1 MSNKYW
7 EKREAEALEHYLE
20 QEEDYKK
27 HLDGIYDRTLD
38 NIQKEIDAFY
48 GRYAKKE
55 GITLAEAKKR
65 VKTTDIKEFERK
77 AKKYVKDKNFSKQ
90 ANEEMRLYNL
100 TMKVNRLEMLKA
112 NIGLELISSFD
123 EMDKFME
130 SILDGRT
137 REELERQAGI
147 LGKTIQGN
155 HRLADH
161 IVHASFHNATY
172 SDRIW
177 MYQDLLRGEIGK
189 QLERGLIQGK
199 NPRVLARDLN
209 KIFNAG
215 KYNCER
221 LMRTELAR
229 VQIEAQRE
237 SYEAYDI
244 EMFTFISNTGCCDK
258 CDAIAGKHF
267 YVKNMIPGGNAP
279 PMHPNCRCSTAPYSD
294 RKEFDE
300 WLNSKTEDVK
310 IKAKQTH
317 NTPVSGSDE
326 HYKKCKALFEE
337 NNVEYNPVKRRSEKM
352 TSSDIAKT
360 LAGWDRTDGS
370 CASVAFAYVGQKLG
384 FNVLDFRGGES
395 MEVFRSW
402 ENLEYF
408 VKMEGLKVLRAKG
421 ACSMTVGNRLLK
433 QVEEGKEYYLC
444 VGQHASIVRKSDG
457 FLQYLE
463 LQADF
468 ESGEG
473 GWRYFDKNPKH
484 TLKSR
489 FGCTKTSDPWHE
501 KLDFMIDLDESEFNE
516 DEIQSLLGFINTNI
530 GEEKKGVGGNIK

>member
-7 EKREAEALEHYLE
+7 EKREAEALEHYLK

-27 HLDGIYDRTLD
+27 HLDGIYDRSLD

-65 VKTTDIKEFERK
+65 VKTADIKEFERK

-100 TMKVNRLEMLKA
+100 TMKVNKLEMLKA

-177 MYQDLLRGEIGK
+177 MYQDLLRDEIGK

-199 NPRVLARDLN
+199 NPRVLARELN
-209 KIFNAG
+209 KVFNTG

-267 YVKNMIPGGNAP
+267 YVKNMIPGENAP

-294 RKEFDE
+294 RKAFDE
-300 WLNSKTEDVK
+300 WLDFVSNGGTTEQWKYSVNPKMKKEKQIEKKTE
-310 IKAKQTH
+310 
-317 NTPVSGSDE
+317 NE
-326 HYKKCKALFEE
+326 LKKMKRALKL
-337 NNVEYNPVKRRSEKM
+337 NQ
-352 TSSDIAKT
+352 
-360 LAGWDRTDGS
+360 DR
-370 CASVAFAYVGQKLG
+370 ALI
-384 FNVLDFRGGES
+384 L
-395 MEVFRSW
+395 
-402 ENLEYF
+402 
-408 VKMEGLKVLRAKG
+408 
-421 ACSMTVGNRLLK
+421 
-433 QVEEGKEYYLC
+433 
-444 VGQHASIVRKSDG
+444 
-457 FLQYLE
+457 
-463 LQADF
+463 
-468 ESGEG
+468 
-473 GWRYFDKNPKH
+473 
-484 TLKSR
+484 
-489 FGCTKTSDPWHE
+489 
-501 KLDFMIDLDESEFNE
+501 
-516 DEIQSLLGFINTNI
+516 
-530 GEEKKGVGGNIK
+530 

>member
-7 EKREAEALEHYLE
+7 EKREAEALKHYLK

-38 NIQKEIDAFY
+38 NIKKEIDAFY

-77 AKKYVKDKNFSKQ
+77 AKQYVKDKNFSKQ

-130 SILDGRT
+130 AILDGRT

-177 MYQDLLRGEIGK
+177 MYQDLLRDEIGK

-199 NPRVLARDLN
+199 NPRVLARELN
-209 KIFNAG
+209 KVFNTG

-229 VQIEAQRE
+229 VQIESQKK
-237 SYEAYDI
+237 SYEKNGF
-244 EMFTFISNTGCCDK
+244 EMYTFITNTGCCDK
-258 CDAIAGKHF
+258 CNAIAGKHF
-267 YVKNMIPGGNAP
+267 YVKDMIPGENAP

-294 RKEFDE
+294 RQEFEDWLDFISNGGTSEE
-300 WLNSKTEDVK
+300 WEKLKNTEHERSKPKYKYENTIIDNDMISSSTYRKRFDGISNNSKIDRIIYSNAIEMLKHRSGTKYEDLAFIDTASSKFRINKSFNKENHAKPNKPMKKMLRNAKPYTIIGLHNHPSSSVPSMPDILACIKRKYKFGIVACHNGK
-310 IKAKQTH
+310 IYKYSVNEAKFSEP
-317 NTPVSGSDE
+317 NAIS
-326 HYKKCKALFEE
+326 ALDYLEK
-337 NNVEYNPVKRRSEKM
+337 NGYNKEAKRRLQDTGIEM
-352 TSSDIAKT
+352 Q
-360 LAGWDRTDGS
+360 
-370 CASVAFAYVGQKLG
+370 VLG
-384 FNVLDFRGGES
+384 
-395 MEVFRSW
+395 
-402 ENLEYF
+402 
-408 VKMEGLKVLRAKG
+408 
-421 ACSMTVGNRLLK
+421 
-433 QVEEGKEYYLC
+433 
-444 VGQHASIVRKSDG
+444 
-457 FLQYLE
+457 
-463 LQADF
+463 
-468 ESGEG
+468 
-473 GWRYFDKNPKH
+473 
-484 TLKSR
+484 
-489 FGCTKTSDPWHE
+489 
-501 KLDFMIDLDESEFNE
+501 
-516 DEIQSLLGFINTNI
+516 
-530 GEEKKGVGGNIK
+530 

>member
-7 EKREAEALEHYLE
+7 EKREAEALKHYLK

-27 HLDGIYDRTLD
+27 HLDGIYDRSLD

-77 AKKYVKDKNFSKQ
+77 AKQYVKDKNFSKQ

-100 TMKVNRLEMLKA
+100 TMKVNKLEMLKA

-177 MYQDLLRGEIGK
+177 MYQDLLRDEIGK

-267 YVKNMIPGGNAP
+267 YVKNMIPGENAP

-294 RKEFDE
+294 RKEYAAWLEHLANGGTDDFKKFTHIEHERSKPKHKYQNTVVDIKKIISAGFRKRFDGIDGNPKVDRAIYDNVKE
-300 WLNSKTEDVK
+300 MLQHRSGTKYEDLAFIDAESGK
-310 IKAKQTH
+310 SIINKSFNKENHAKPNKPMKKMLDDAVPHSIIGVH
-317 NTPVSGSDE
+317 NHPSSSVPSI
-326 HYKKCKALFEE
+326 
-337 NNVEYNPVKRRSEKM
+337 
-352 TSSDIAKT
+352 SDIVVCMNRKYKYGIIACH
-360 LAGWDRTDGS
+360 DGKIYKY
-370 CASVAFAYVGQKLG
+370 SVNEEK
-384 FNVLDFRGGES
+384 FNQTNADI
-395 MEVFRSW
+395 
-402 ENLEYF
+402 
-408 VKMEGLKVLRAKG
+408 GLVI
-421 ACSMTVGNRLLK
+421 M
-433 QVEEGKEYYLC
+433 
-444 VGQHASIVRKSDG
+444 
-457 FLQYLE
+457 
-463 LQADF
+463 
-468 ESGEG
+468 
-473 GWRYFDKNPKH
+473 
-484 TLKSR
+484 
-489 FGCTKTSDPWHE
+489 
-501 KLDFMIDLDESEFNE
+501 
-516 DEIQSLLGFINTNI
+516 
-530 GEEKKGVGGNIK
+530 EKKGYNDRTKNILLDAGVELELL

>member
-7 EKREAEALEHYLE
+7 EKREAEALKHYLK

-27 HLDGIYDRTLD
+27 HLDGIYDRSLD
-38 NIQKEIDAFY
+38 NIKKEIDAFY

-65 VKTTDIKEFERK
+65 VKTADIKEFERK
-77 AKKYVKDKNFSKQ
+77 AKQYVKDKNFSKQ

-130 SILDGRT
+130 AILDGRT

-177 MYQDLLRGEIGK
+177 MYQDLLRDEIGK

-199 NPRVLARDLN
+199 NPRVLARELN
-209 KIFNAG
+209 KVFNTG

-229 VQIEAQRE
+229 VQIESQKK
-237 SYEAYDI
+237 SYEKNGF
-244 EMFTFISNTGCCDK
+244 EMYTFITNTGCCDK
-258 CDAIAGKHF
+258 CNAIAGKHF
-267 YVKNMIPGGNAP
+267 YVKDMIPGENAP

-294 RKEFDE
+294 RQEFEDWLDFISNGGTSEE
-300 WLNSKTEDVK
+300 WEKLKNTEHERSKPKYKYENTIIDNDMISSSTYRKRFDGISNNSKIDRIIYSNAIEMLKHRSGTKYEDLAFIDTASSKFRINKSFNKENHAKPNKPMKKMLRNAKPYTIIGLHNHPSSSVPSMPDILACIKRKYKFGIVACHNGK
-310 IKAKQTH
+310 IYKYSVNEAKFSEP
-317 NTPVSGSDE
+317 NAIS
-326 HYKKCKALFEE
+326 ALDYLEK
-337 NNVEYNPVKRRSEKM
+337 NGYNKEAKRRLQDTGIEM
-352 TSSDIAKT
+352 Q
-360 LAGWDRTDGS
+360 
-370 CASVAFAYVGQKLG
+370 VLG
-384 FNVLDFRGGES
+384 
-395 MEVFRSW
+395 
-402 ENLEYF
+402 
-408 VKMEGLKVLRAKG
+408 
-421 ACSMTVGNRLLK
+421 
-433 QVEEGKEYYLC
+433 
-444 VGQHASIVRKSDG
+444 
-457 FLQYLE
+457 
-463 LQADF
+463 
-468 ESGEG
+468 
-473 GWRYFDKNPKH
+473 
-484 TLKSR
+484 
-489 FGCTKTSDPWHE
+489 
-501 KLDFMIDLDESEFNE
+501 
-516 DEIQSLLGFINTNI
+516 
-530 GEEKKGVGGNIK
+530 

>member
-7 EKREAEALEHYLE
+7 EKREAEALKHYLK

-27 HLDGIYDRTLD
+27 HLDGIYDRSLD

-77 AKKYVKDKNFSKQ
+77 AKQYVKDKNFSKQ

-130 SILDGRT
+130 AILDGRT

-177 MYQDLLRGEIGK
+177 MYQDLLRDEIGK

-199 NPRVLARDLN
+199 NPRVLARELN
-209 KIFNAG
+209 KVFNTG

-229 VQIEAQRE
+229 VQIESQKK
-237 SYEAYDI
+237 SYEKNGF
-244 EMFTFISNTGCCDK
+244 EMYTFITNTGCCDK
-258 CDAIAGKHF
+258 CNAIAGKHF
-267 YVKNMIPGGNAP
+267 YVKDMIPGENAP

-294 RKEFDE
+294 RQEFEDWLDFISNGGTSEE
-300 WLNSKTEDVK
+300 WEKLKNTEHERSKPKYKYENTIIDNDMISSSTYRKRFDGISNNSKIDRIIYSNAIEMLKHRSGTKYEDLAFIDTASSKFRINKSFNKENHAKPNKPMKKMLRNAKPYTIIGLHNHPSSSVPSMPDILACIKRKYKFGIVACHNGK
-310 IKAKQTH
+310 IYKYSVNEAKFSEP
-317 NTPVSGSDE
+317 NAIS
-326 HYKKCKALFEE
+326 ALDYLEK
-337 NNVEYNPVKRRSEKM
+337 NGYNKEAKRRLQDTGIEM
-352 TSSDIAKT
+352 Q
-360 LAGWDRTDGS
+360 
-370 CASVAFAYVGQKLG
+370 VLG
-384 FNVLDFRGGES
+384 
-395 MEVFRSW
+395 
-402 ENLEYF
+402 
-408 VKMEGLKVLRAKG
+408 
-421 ACSMTVGNRLLK
+421 
-433 QVEEGKEYYLC
+433 
-444 VGQHASIVRKSDG
+444 
-457 FLQYLE
+457 
-463 LQADF
+463 
-468 ESGEG
+468 
-473 GWRYFDKNPKH
+473 
-484 TLKSR
+484 
-489 FGCTKTSDPWHE
+489 
-501 KLDFMIDLDESEFNE
+501 
-516 DEIQSLLGFINTNI
+516 
-530 GEEKKGVGGNIK
+530 

>member
-7 EKREAEALEHYLE
+7 EKREAEALKHYLK

-27 HLDGIYDRTLD
+27 YLDGIYDRTLD
-38 NIQKEIDAFY
+38 NIKKEIDAFY

-65 VKTTDIKEFERK
+65 VKTADIKEFERK

-130 SILDGRT
+130 AILDGRT

-177 MYQDLLRGEIGK
+177 MYQDLLRDEIGK

-199 NPRVLARDLN
+199 NPRVLARELN
-209 KIFNAG
+209 KVFNTG

-229 VQIEAQRE
+229 VQIESQKK
-237 SYEAYDI
+237 SYEKNGF
-244 EMFTFISNTGCCDK
+244 EMYTFITNTGCCDK
-258 CDAIAGKHF
+258 CDTIAGKHF
-267 YVKNMIPGGNAP
+267 YVKNMIPGENAP
-279 PMHPNCRCSTAPYSD
+279 PMHPNCRCSTASYSN

-300 WLNSKTEDVK
+300 WLDFVSNGGKTEEWEKLKKGKKAVAKNSKNVRMESKKFSDALRNQDNTIKEININRSIGAAARNYSVRLLDSKGHTKLAENQK
-310 IKAKQTH
+310 IKGKTFAGKGTQTEIRDKFRLESDYH
-317 NTPVSGSDE
+317 IPADEWEKVSGKGYVIIDGKPQYAE
-326 HYKKCKALFEE
+326 LHWYEADGEIYEMK
-337 NNVEYNPVKRRSEKM
+337 VKR
-352 TSSDIAKT
+352 
-360 LAGWDRTDGS
+360 
-370 CASVAFAYVGQKLG
+370 Y
-384 FNVLDFRGGES
+384 
-395 MEVFRSW
+395 
-402 ENLEYF
+402 
-408 VKMEGLKVLRAKG
+408 
-421 ACSMTVGNRLLK
+421 
-433 QVEEGKEYYLC
+433 
-444 VGQHASIVRKSDG
+444 
-457 FLQYLE
+457 
-463 LQADF
+463 
-468 ESGEG
+468 
-473 GWRYFDKNPKH
+473 
-484 TLKSR
+484 
-489 FGCTKTSDPWHE
+489 
-501 KLDFMIDLDESEFNE
+501 LDES
-516 DEIQSLLGFINTNI
+516 
-530 GEEKKGVGGNIK
+530 

>member
-7 EKREAEALEHYLE
+7 EKREAEALKHYLK

-38 NIQKEIDAFY
+38 NIQKEINAFY

-65 VKTTDIKEFERK
+65 VKTADIKEFERK
-77 AKKYVKDKNFSKQ
+77 AKQYVKDKNFSKQ

-100 TMKVNRLEMLKA
+100 MMKVNRLEMLKA

-130 SILDGRT
+130 AILDGRT

-177 MYQDLLRGEIGK
+177 MYQDLLRDEIGK

-199 NPRVLARDLN
+199 NPRVLARELN
-209 KIFNAG
+209 KVFNTG

-258 CDAIAGKHF
+258 CDAIAGKQF
-267 YVKNMIPGGNAP
+267 YVKNMIPGENAP

-300 WLNSKTEDVK
+300 WLEHLANGGTKRKIDFINREKALRTKETAFSVNWHIVKSKEYTEKFSFLSNDRKVVELAAQRARNILRHRDGVETEEIYAINLSTGKDVAKIINQNYIRGVKRTDKFTRSLLRTEQRGEMILTLHNHPNS
-310 IKAKQTH
+310 
-317 NTPVSGSDE
+317 TPPSIADLNELWNNENVSGLVVCHDGTLYYYTRPKSKINKFDYTVALRKVKSYNVYEKDE
-326 HYKKCKALFEE
+326 
-337 NNVEYNPVKRRSEKM
+337 KR
-352 TSSDIAKT
+352 
-360 LAGWDRTDGS
+360 L
-370 CASVAFAYVGQKLG
+370 
-384 FNVLDFRGGES
+384 
-395 MEVFRSW
+395 MELTIKELSKRKEFT
-402 ENLEYF
+402 F
-408 VKMEGLKVLRAKG
+408 KV
-421 ACSMTVGNRLLK
+421 
-433 QVEEGKEYYLC
+433 
-444 VGQHASIVRKSDG
+444 
-457 FLQYLE
+457 
-463 LQADF
+463 
-468 ESGEG
+468 
-473 GWRYFDKNPKH
+473 
-484 TLKSR
+484 
-489 FGCTKTSDPWHE
+489 
-501 KLDFMIDLDESEFNE
+501 
-516 DEIQSLLGFINTNI
+516 
-530 GEEKKGVGGNIK
+530 IK

>member
-27 HLDGIYDRTLD
+27 HLDGIYDRSLD
-38 NIQKEIDAFY
+38 NIKKEIDAFY

-77 AKKYVKDKNFSKQ
+77 AKQYVKDKNFSKQ

-130 SILDGRT
+130 AILDGRT

-147 LGKTIQGN
+147 LGKTIQDN

-177 MYQDLLRGEIGK
+177 MYQDLLRDEIGK

-199 NPRVLARDLN
+199 NPRVLARELN
-209 KIFNAG
+209 KVFNTG

-229 VQIEAQRE
+229 VQIESQKK
-237 SYEAYDI
+237 SYEKNGF
-244 EMFTFISNTGCCDK
+244 EMYTFITNTGCCDK
-258 CDAIAGKHF
+258 CDTIAGKHF
-267 YVKNMIPGGNAP
+267 YVKDMIPGENAP

-294 RKEFDE
+294 RQEFEDWLDFISNGGTSEE
-300 WLNSKTEDVK
+300 WEKLKNTEHERSKPKYKYENTIIDNDMISSSTYRKRFDGISNNSKIDRIIYSNAIEMLKHRSGTKYEDLAFIDTASSKFRINKSFNKENHAKPNKPMKKMLRNAKPYTIIGLHNHPSSSVPSMPDILACIKRKYKFGIVACHNGK
-310 IKAKQTH
+310 IYKYSVNEAKFSEP
-317 NTPVSGSDE
+317 NAIS
-326 HYKKCKALFEE
+326 ALDYLEK
-337 NNVEYNPVKRRSEKM
+337 NGYNKEAKRRLQDTGIEM
-352 TSSDIAKT
+352 Q
-360 LAGWDRTDGS
+360 
-370 CASVAFAYVGQKLG
+370 VLG
-384 FNVLDFRGGES
+384 
-395 MEVFRSW
+395 
-402 ENLEYF
+402 
-408 VKMEGLKVLRAKG
+408 
-421 ACSMTVGNRLLK
+421 
-433 QVEEGKEYYLC
+433 
-444 VGQHASIVRKSDG
+444 
-457 FLQYLE
+457 
-463 LQADF
+463 
-468 ESGEG
+468 
-473 GWRYFDKNPKH
+473 
-484 TLKSR
+484 
-489 FGCTKTSDPWHE
+489 
-501 KLDFMIDLDESEFNE
+501 
-516 DEIQSLLGFINTNI
+516 
-530 GEEKKGVGGNIK
+530 

>member
-7 EKREAEALEHYLE
+7 EKREAEALKHYLK

-27 HLDGIYDRTLD
+27 HLDGIYDRSLD
-38 NIQKEIDAFY
+38 NIKKEIDAFY

-77 AKKYVKDKNFSKQ
+77 AKQYVKDKNFSKQ

-130 SILDGRT
+130 AILDGRT

-177 MYQDLLRGEIGK
+177 MYQDLLRDEIGK

-199 NPRVLARDLN
+199 NPRVLARELN
-209 KIFNAG
+209 KVFNTG

-229 VQIEAQRE
+229 VQIESQKK
-237 SYEAYDI
+237 SYEKNGF
-244 EMFTFISNTGCCDK
+244 EMYTFITNTGCCDK
-258 CDAIAGKHF
+258 CNAIAGKHF
-267 YVKNMIPGGNAP
+267 YVKDMIPGENAP

-294 RKEFDE
+294 RQEFEDWLDFISNGGTSEE
-300 WLNSKTEDVK
+300 WEKLKNTEHERSKPKYKYENTIIDNDMISSSTYRKRFDGISNNSKIDRIIYSNAIEMLKHRSGTKYEDLAFIDTASSKFRINKSFNKENHAKPNKPMKKMLRNAKPYTIIGLHNHPSSSVPSMPDILACIKRKYKFGIVACHNGK
-310 IKAKQTH
+310 IYKYSVNEAKFSEP
-317 NTPVSGSDE
+317 NAIS
-326 HYKKCKALFEE
+326 ALDYLEK
-337 NNVEYNPVKRRSEKM
+337 NGYNKEAKRRLQDTGIEM
-352 TSSDIAKT
+352 Q
-360 LAGWDRTDGS
+360 
-370 CASVAFAYVGQKLG
+370 VLG
-384 FNVLDFRGGES
+384 
-395 MEVFRSW
+395 
-402 ENLEYF
+402 
-408 VKMEGLKVLRAKG
+408 
-421 ACSMTVGNRLLK
+421 
-433 QVEEGKEYYLC
+433 
-444 VGQHASIVRKSDG
+444 
-457 FLQYLE
+457 
-463 LQADF
+463 
-468 ESGEG
+468 
-473 GWRYFDKNPKH
+473 
-484 TLKSR
+484 
-489 FGCTKTSDPWHE
+489 
-501 KLDFMIDLDESEFNE
+501 
-516 DEIQSLLGFINTNI
+516 
-530 GEEKKGVGGNIK
+530 